1 MMHFKD
7 IKFTGKLMLYKD
19 DKFLAIIEGPEG
31 LMLGDY
37 VIDKELLYYLTNA
50 WLISLIKET

>member
-50 WLISLIKET
+50 

>member
-1 MMHFKD
+1 
-7 IKFTGKLMLYKD
+7 
-19 DKFLAIIEGPEG
+19 
-31 LMLGDY
+31 MLGDY